1 MLQCDGGDPTVTDE
15 PPTTTDEPSVT
26 TDAPDN
32 TTQKPEPPP
41 PPGGGCAACPGGGTP
56 ALSMDDGL
64 VQMKCG
70 DKVLCQG
77 SCQDSEGN
85 SNTNNAKVK
94 FIFSNLHLIN
104 CIFLN
109 ITFFQCVDKPE
120 GKGCA
125 LQCDG
130 SNPSVTDPPE
140 TTKITET
147 TEKPEPPPSVDCNCP
162 RSNPTR
168 QNVKDENDNHVISC
182 DGIKI
187 CEGICRQ
194 PNMNKINVSLQLL
207 II

>member
-15 PPTTTDEPSVT
+15 TPTTTDKPSVTTGDPPTTDEPSVT

-56 ALSMDDGL
+56 ALSMEDGL

-104 CIFLN
+104 CIF
-109 ITFFQCVDKPE
+109 
-120 GKGCA
+120 
-125 LQCDG
+125 
-130 SNPSVTDPPE
+130 
-140 TTKITET
+140 
-147 TEKPEPPPSVDCNCP
+147 
-162 RSNPTR
+162 
-168 QNVKDENDNHVISC
+168 
-182 DGIKI
+182 
-187 CEGICRQ
+187 
-194 PNMNKINVSLQLL
+194 
-207 II
+207 